1 MFFITFLRALAACLI
16 TNSHYTGVYPSDIIA
31 NGGLIGDII
40 FFAVSG
46 YCLYNV
52 RHSFPRW
59 YGKRIVRCYLPVFLI
74 TAVYI
79 ALGAYSLSS
88 GSVFGYFVY
97 PTNYHFVASIIVLY
111 IPFFFV
117 MKIDVLKKHI
127 LWVMGAVFAAFV
139 IVYFVFYDR
148 SYYHIDAVQEP
159 MIRFLFFESM
169 LLGAFFRQ
177 NDKRYRNDFKWWV
190 PVAFV
195 ISCGVYFASKI
206 LFSRR
211 SALSGLQILNQLVI
225 FSLLYFAFRLFA
237 SLDSALE
244 RMPSY
249 AKKIVT
255 YVSEITLEIY
265 VVQFVIIEAIRP
277 HLTFPLN
284 WFAIT
289 ASILAAATLLHY
301 AVRGILALYSMT
313 EKKVR
318 LAYVNRKSRTDK

>member
-1 MFFITFLRALAACLI
+1 
-16 TNSHYTGVYPSDIIA
+16 
-31 NGGLIGDII
+31 
-40 FFAVSG
+40 
-46 YCLYNV
+46 
-52 RHSFPRW
+52 
-59 YGKRIVRCYLPVFLI
+59 
-74 TAVYI
+74 
-79 ALGAYSLSS
+79 
-88 GSVFGYFVY
+88 
-97 PTNYHFVASIIVLY
+97 
-111 IPFFFV
+111 
-117 MKIDVLKKHI
+117 VLKKHI